1 MKSIQPSLP
10 TLAKEPGRENE
21 RWRRGDGHWAGRDP
35 ADSKTVAI
43 FIGHPRADR
52 RMIFH
57 HMPVA
62 INYFVYF
69 GTHVISFF
77 IRAYEV

>member
-1 MKSIQPSLP
+1 MSVGGVEMVI
-10 TLAKEPGRENE
+10 GRV
-21 RWRRGDGHWAGRDP
+21 GTP

-43 FIGHPRADR
+43 FIGHPRANR

-77 IRAYEV
+77 IRAYEFS